1 MNNYG
6 NPMFANPLPQNS
18 MSYASLNEGIKS
30 NQISGGV
37 NDPQSVTAISSL
49 KPINNLS
56 SLS

>member
-6 NPMFANPLPQNS
+6 NSMFANPVSQNN

-30 NQISGGV
+30 NQISGGA
-37 NDPQSVTAISSL
+37 NDPQSVAAISSP

-56 SLS
+56 STP

>member
-6 NPMFANPLPQNS
+6 NSMFANPLPQNN

-30 NQISGGV
+30 NQISGGA
-37 NDPQSVTAISSL
+37 NDPQSVTAISSP

-56 SLS
+56 STP